1 MHRTRG
7 TTATS
12 TSRSRTRLRAAR
24 RRRFSTRCASLFPI
38 PCSFLPSPW
47 SRPPCPTP
55 ARPQPFR
62 LHFRRRPS
70 ADRVVCVCGRTLTVC
85 QVVMNHGHLPS
96 TRAPRSPHLSLAH
109 LASAIASV
117 CPILVKTPRL
127 CARNQTRVSIVLALG
142 CDRAGSALQVLN
154 VGRGCCVSQ
163 SVWGREGCG
172 DRVARGWRGVD
183 RWPRF
188 SRRASVGLQVRSE
201 KAGMT
206 GVLYSWTRVLG
217 SYLHQCVR
225 ENSKQVHGDWD
236 GR

>member
-1 MHRTRG
+1 MRVW
-7 TTATS
+7 AY
-12 TSRSRTRLRAAR
+12 
-24 RRRFSTRCASLFPI
+24 
-38 PCSFLPSPW
+38 
-47 SRPPCPTP
+47 
-55 ARPQPFR
+55 
-62 LHFRRRPS
+62 
-70 ADRVVCVCGRTLTVC
+70 ADRLPGRDEPRT
-85 QVVMNHGHLPS
+85 PS
-96 TRAPRSPHLSLAH
+96 FDARASFTTPLASH

-117 CPILVKTPRL
+117 CPILVRIPRL
-127 CARNQTRVSIVLALG
+127 RARNQTRVSIVLALG

-154 VGRGCCVSQ
+154 VGRGRCVSQ

-217 SYLHQCVR
+217 SYLHQWVR

-236 GR
+236 GRRR